1 MVNKASAGEI
11 VISPARIFETGL
23 GFWSSKVFLTAVNYS
38 LFTNLA
44 TGSKT
49 CEEIRAAL
57 NLNGRGVADF
67 LDTLV
72 ALRFLHRHGNGSEA
86 RYSNTVET
94 DAFLDKAKP
103 TYIGGIL
110 EMANNR
116 LYASWG
122 NLENALETG
131 LPQNEVK
138 DNGEGVFEVL
148 YADENRLEAF
158 LKAMAGTQLGNFAQ
172 FARQFNF
179 SGYYKHCDIGGAGAD
194 LSLQIAFYNPQIS
207 SVTFDLPAVAP
218 IAKRNIIQHKL
229 EHRIQVATGDFF
241 ADDFPKADII
251 TMGNILHDWN
261 LDEKKALINKAYNA
275 LPEGGA
281 LVVIENVI
289 DDDRR
294 ENVFGL
300 LMSLNMLVETYGGFD
315 YTAADFTGWVKEAGF
330 RRTDIIHLTGP
341 ASALVAYK

>member
-1 MVNKASAGEI
+1 MVSKTSAGEL
-11 VISPARIFETGL
+11 VLSPQRIFETGL

-38 LFTNLA
+38 LFTLLG

-49 CEEIRAAL
+49 KGEIKALL
-57 NLNGRGVADF
+57 NLNGRGLADF

-72 ALRFLHRHGNGSEA
+72 ALRFLHRHGNGEEA
-86 RYSNTVET
+86 RYSNSIET

-103 TYIGGIL
+103 TYIGGLL
-110 EMANNR
+110 EMANSR

-138 DNGEGVFEVL
+138 GKGAGVFEML
-148 YADENRLEAF
+148 YADEKRLDAF
-158 LKAMAGTQLGNFAQ
+158 LKAMAGTQSGNFTAFAQ
-172 FARQFNF
+172 QFNF
-179 SGYYKHCDIGGAGAD
+179 SGFYTHCDIGGAGAD
-194 LSLQIAFYNPQIS
+194 FSIQITSHRPQIS
-207 SVTFDLPAVAP
+207 SITFDLPAVAP
-218 IAKRNIIQHKL
+218 IAKRNIEQRNL
-229 EHRIQVATGDFF
+229 EGRITVVSGDFF
-241 ADDFPKADII
+241 RDDFPKADII

-261 LDEKKALINKAYNA
+261 LEEKKTLINKAYKA

-281 LVVIENVI
+281 LVVVENII
-289 DDDRR
+289 DDERR

-315 YTAADFTGWVKEAGF
+315 YTAADFTGWAKEAGF
-330 RRTDIIHLTGP
+330 KRTDIMHLTGP
-341 ASALVAYK
+341 SSALVAFK

>member
-1 MVNKASAGEI
+1 MVNNANTGEL

-23 GFWSSKVFLTAVNYS
+23 GFWASKVFLTAVNYG
-38 LFTNLA
+38 LFTMLA
-44 TGSKT
+44 NGSKT
-49 CEEIRAAL
+49 SMEIKAAL
-57 NLNGRGVADF
+57 NLNGRGLVDF

-72 ALRFLHRHGNGSEA
+72 ALKFLHRQGNGAEA
-86 RYSNTVET
+86 KYSNSVET
-94 DAFLDKAKP
+94 GTFLDKAKP

-110 EMANNR
+110 EMANSR

-138 DNGEGVFEVL
+138 NNGAGVFEVL

-158 LKAMAGTQLGNFAQ
+158 LKAMAGTQLGNFTA

-179 SGYYKHCDIGGAGAD
+179 TGYYTHCDIGGAGAD
-194 LSLQIAFYNPQIS
+194 LSLQIAFHNPQILS
-207 SVTFDLPAVAP
+207 TTFDLPAVAP
-218 IAKRNIIQHKL
+218 IAKRNIDRHNL
-229 EHRIQVATGDFF
+229 SHRIQVAAGDFF
-241 ADDFPKADII
+241 TDDFPKADII

-261 LDEKKALINKAYNA
+261 LEEKKMLISKAYNA
-275 LPEGGA
+275 LPGGGA

-289 DDDRR
+289 DDERR

-300 LMSLNMLVETYGGFD
+300 LMSINMLVETYGGFD

-330 RRTDIIHLTGP
+330 KRTDIIHLAGP

>member
-1 MVNKASAGEI
+1 MVNKAGAGEL

-23 GFWSSKVFLTAVNYS
+23 GFWSSKVFLTAVNYR
-38 LFTNLA
+38 LFTVLA

-49 CEEIRAAL
+49 GEEIRETL
-57 NLNGRGVADF
+57 NLNGRGLADF

-72 ALRFLHRHGNGSEA
+72 ALKFLHRHDNSAGA
-86 RYSNTVET
+86 KYSNSIET

-110 EMANNR
+110 EMANSR

-122 NLENALETG
+122 NLEKALETG

-138 DNGEGVFEVL
+138 ANGAGVFETL

-158 LKAMAGTQLGNFAQ
+158 LKAMAGTQLGNFTT
-172 FARQFNF
+172 FAHQFNF
-179 SGYYKHCDIGGAGAD
+179 TGYYTHCDIGGAGAD
-194 LSLQIAFYNPQIS
+194 LSLQIAFHHPQIFS
-207 SVTFDLPAVAP
+207 TTFDLPAVGP
-218 IAKRNIIQHKL
+218 IAKRNIDQHKL
-229 EHRIQVATGDFF
+229 GQRIQVASGDFF
-241 ADDFPKADII
+241 TDDFPKADII

-261 LDEKKALINKAYNA
+261 LEEKKMLINKAYKA

-281 LVVIENVI
+281 LVVIENII
-289 DDDRR
+289 DDERR

-315 YTAADFTGWVKEAGF
+315 YTVADFTGWVKEAGF
-330 RRTDIIHLTGP
+330 KSTDVMHLTGP

>member
-1 MVNKASAGEI
+1 MVNKVNPGEL
-11 VISPARIFETGL
+11 VISPSRIFETGL
-23 GFWSSKVFLTAVNYS
+23 GFWSSKVFLTAVNYG
-38 LFTNLA
+38 LFTLLA

-49 CEEIRAAL
+49 REKIRTEL
-57 NLNGRGVADF
+57 NLNGRGLGDF
-67 LDTLV
+67 LDALV
-72 ALRFLHRHGNGSEA
+72 ALRFLHRHGNGEGA
-86 RYSNTVET
+86 IYSNNIET

-138 DNGEGVFEVL
+138 DNGAGVFEVL
-148 YADENRLEAF
+148 YADEKRLEAF
-158 LKAMAGTQLGNFAQ
+158 LQAMAGTQSGNFAA

-179 SGYYKHCDIGGAGAD
+179 TGYATHCDIGGAGAD
-194 LSLQIAFYNPQIS
+194 LSLQIALHHPRIS
-207 SVTFDLPAVAP
+207 STTFDLAAVAP
-218 IAKRNIIQHKL
+218 IAERNIAQHKL
-229 EHRIQVATGDFF
+229 GHRIQVETGDFF
-241 ADDFPKADII
+241 KDELPKADVI

-261 LDEKKALINKAYNA
+261 LEEKKNLIHKAYKT
-275 LPEGGA
+275 LPDGGA
-281 LVVIENVI
+281 LVVIENII
-289 DDDRR
+289 DDERR

-315 YTAADFTGWVKEAGF
+315 YTAADFTGWAKEAGF
-330 RRTDIIHLTGP
+330 KRIDIMHLTGP